1 MILRTLTYAL
11 FAATILFSAPAM
23 ADDANTVTI
32 KNFDYSPMALTVSAG
47 TTVTWHN
54 LDGEPHTVVSVDGL
68 FRSAALDSGESF
80 TFTFTKS
87 GTFKYVCSIHPKMV
101 ATVTVK

>member
-1 MILRTLTYAL
+1 MILRTMTYAL
-11 FAATILFSAPAM
+11 FAGAILFSAPAA
-23 ADDANTVTI
+23 ADDVNTVTI
-32 KNFDYSPMALTVSAG
+32 KNFDYAPMALTVSAG

-54 LDGEPHTVVSVDGL
+54 MDGEPHTVVSVDGV

-80 TFTFTKS
+80 AFTFAKP
-87 GTFKYVCSIHPKMV
+87 GTYKYVCSIHPKMM